1 MIPFEQHVS
10 YTDDDIK
17 LPYSL
22 RTRHAYLIG
31 RSGSG
36 KTTAIQ
42 NMVFQD
48 IAYGCGV
55 GVLAP
60 EQELI
65 TEEILPFI
73 PEERMDDVVYVNPA
87 DLEYPIPLNPLH
99 LGKWEDIDRTVDD
112 LITVFGR
119 LTNDLTPRMREILYH
134 TFYALVEREG
144 STLLDVEILL
154 DRTDPS
160 IRNEII
166 YTTKNPRTARFFQS
180 VFPTLSRDAC
190 LPIYSRI
197 GQIIS
202 PQRVRSL
209 LCQPGRSFNFREAMD
224 DGKILLFN
232 LSDGILGEQTS
243 QMLGQLIVSKIQMA
257 VFSRADTPA
266 RQRRPFF
273 LYLDEFQ
280 TFTGTSQTAYSKL
293 LSRGRK
299 YSFGTVLANQ
309 NTGQLPSA
317 LLEDILGNVSTLI
330 AFNLSSNDAAKFSK
344 EFVMPGGGESLRLP
358 QDFLLQLPVGEAW
371 GKIGQTVFPL
381 KTQLLTQPANPIRA
395 KEIIERSRMNYGGKV
410 SREEWLMRIEES
422 MPIDLERGQDFIVI
436 EDDDDDDDVDPG
448 QIF

>member
-1 MIPFEQHVS
+1 
-10 YTDDDIK
+10 
-17 LPYSL
+17 
-22 RTRHAYLIG
+22 
-31 RSGSG
+31 
-36 KTTAIQ
+36 
-42 NMVFQD
+42 
-48 IAYGCGV
+48 
-55 GVLAP
+55 
-60 EQELI
+60 
-65 TEEILPFI
+65 
-73 PEERMDDVVYVNPA
+73 
-87 DLEYPIPLNPLH
+87 
-99 LGKWEDIDRTVDD
+99 
-112 LITVFGR
+112 
-119 LTNDLTPRMREILYH
+119 
-134 TFYALVEREG
+134 
-144 STLLDVEILL
+144 
-154 DRTDPS
+154 
-160 IRNEII
+160 
-166 YTTKNPRTARFFQS
+166 
-180 VFPTLSRDAC
+180 
-190 LPIYSRI
+190 
-197 GQIIS
+197 
-202 PQRVRSL
+202 
-209 LCQPGRSFNFREAMD
+209 
-224 DGKILLFN
+224 
-232 LSDGILGEQTS
+232 
-243 QMLGQLIVSKIQMA
+243 MLGQLIVSKIQMA

-293 LSRGRK
+293 LSRGRN

-358 QDFLLQLPVGEAW
+358 QDFLLQLRVGEAW

-410 SREEWLMRIEES
+410 SREEWLMRIEEP